1 MEQDHLDQQVYPLCI
16 VFISVIHYLDNIC
29 DIDYMVKKTI
39 VVTGG
44 AGFIGSNLCI
54 HLLAQSLE
62 NYVICLDNLITGSL
76 DNLREIMEPRN
87 PRFRFI
93 NYDITKPI
101 NPILFNEEDIDEIYH
116 LASIASPEKY
126 KKYSMETLLTSIN
139 GTQRVLD
146 YCVLYNCKM
155 VFTSTSEVYGDPLVH
170 PQPESYYGNV
180 NTVGERSCYDEGKRV
195 AETLIYEYQKRFPDL
210 ELKVA
215 RLFNT
220 YGPRMDLNDG
230 RVITN
235 FLRQIKCGAPIEIYG
250 DGTQTRSFCYID
262 DTVRGLVAFMATPSS
277 DVVTA
282 GPVNIGNPD
291 CEFTMN
297 ELVAVFQ
304 QVLRRESSDVIEVK
318 YTPRTQDDPMCRRPV
333 ITKAQELFG
342 FTCDV
347 DLEEGITRMFLAYNS
362 FV

>member
-1 MEQDHLDQQVYPLCI
+1 
-16 VFISVIHYLDNIC
+16 
-29 DIDYMVKKTI
+29 MVKKTI

-54 HLLAQSLE
+54 HLIAESPD
-62 NYVICLDNLITGSL
+62 NHVICVDNLVTGSL
-76 DNLREIMEPRN
+76 DNIRELFHLR
-87 PRFRFI
+87 PRFKYI
-93 NYDITKPI
+93 EYDITKPI
-101 NPILFNEEDIDEIYH
+101 NPTLFSEERIDELYH

-126 KKYSMETLLTSIN
+126 KKYSMDTLLTSIN

-155 VFTSTSEVYGDPLVH
+155 LFTSTSEVYGDPLVH
-170 PQPESYYGNV
+170 PQPETYYGNV

-210 ELKVA
+210 DLKIA

-235 FLRQIKCGAPIEIYG
+235 FIRQIKRGAPITIYG

-262 DTVRGLVAFMATPSS
+262 DTVRGLVAFMATPNTN
-277 DVVTA
+277 VHTV
-282 GPVNIGNPD
+282 GPVNIGNPG

-297 ELVAVFQ
+297 DLVEVFRKA
-304 QVLRRESSDVIEVK
+304 LRRPETGDDDSGAFEVK
-318 YTPRTQDDPMCRRPV
+318 YLPRTQDDPMCRRPV
-333 ITKAQELFG
+333 VTKAEELFG
-342 FTCDV
+342 FSCTV
-347 DLEEGITRMFLAYNS
+347 GLEEGIQRVWDYFL
-362 FV
+362 

>member
-1 MEQDHLDQQVYPLCI
+1 M
-16 VFISVIHYLDNIC
+16 
-29 DIDYMVKKTI
+29 KKTI

-54 HLLAQSLE
+54 HLHD
-62 NYVICLDNLITGSL
+62 ICSEHYIICVDNLITGYL
-76 DNLREIMEPRN
+76 DNLREILLS
-87 PRFRFI
+87 PRFKFI
-93 NYDITKPI
+93 EYDIAKPVC
-101 NPILFNEEDIDEIYH
+101 PALFGEHVDEIYH

-155 VFTSTSEVYGDPLVH
+155 LFTSTSEVYGDPLVH
-170 PQPESYYGNV
+170 PQSESYYGNV

-195 AETLIYEYQKRFPDL
+195 AETLIYEYQKRFPEL

-235 FLRQIKCGAPIEIYG
+235 FIRQIKRGTSVEIYG
-250 DGTQTRSFCYID
+250 DGTQTRSFCYVD
-262 DTVRGLVAFMATPSS
+262 DMVRALVAFMGAVETSVG
-277 DVVTA
+277 DV
-282 GPVNIGNPD
+282 GPVNIGNAD

-297 ELVAVFQ
+297 QLVDVFRR
-304 QVLRRESSDVIEVK
+304 VLMSRRSESSEWDNNTLSVK
-318 YTPRTQDDPMCRRPV
+318 YLPRTQDDPMCRRPV
-333 ITKAQELFG
+333 ITKAKELFG
-342 FTCDV
+342 FKCAIG
-347 DLEEGITRMFLAYNS
+347 LEEGIRRVWDYFL
-362 FV
+362 

>member
-1 MEQDHLDQQVYPLCI
+1 MTAA
-16 VFISVIHYLDNIC
+16 
-29 DIDYMVKKTI
+29 MTATARKTI
-39 VVTGG
+39 LVTGG

-54 HLLAQSLE
+54 HLLSQSPD
-62 NYVICLDNLITGSL
+62 NHVICVDNLITGHL
-76 DNLREIMEPRN
+76 DNLGDNAAMN

-93 NYDITKPI
+93 EYDIT
-101 NPILFNEEDIDEIYH
+101 NPIDPTLFGEEHIDEIYH

-126 KKYSMETLLTSIN
+126 KKYPMETLLTSIN

-155 VFTSTSEVYGDPLVH
+155 LFTSTSEVYGDPLVH
-170 PQPESYYGNV
+170 PQPETYYGNV

-195 AETLIYEYQKRFPDL
+195 AETLVYEYQKRFPDL
-210 ELKVA
+210 DLKVA

-235 FLRQIKCGAPIEIYG
+235 FIRQIKRGASVEIYG
-250 DGTQTRSFCYID
+250 DGTQTRSFCYVD
-262 DTVRGLVAFMATPSS
+262 DMVRGLVAFMGAAETSVG
-277 DVVTA
+277 DV

-297 ELVAVFQ
+297 QLVEVFRR
-304 QVLRRESSDVIEVK
+304 VLRQRGEGGDGSDAAFPVK
-318 YTPRTQDDPMCRRPV
+318 YLPRTQDDPMCRRPV

-342 FTCDV
+342 FRCDV
-347 DLEEGITRMFLAYNS
+347 TLEEGICRVWDYFL
-362 FV
+362 

>member
-1 MEQDHLDQQVYPLCI
+1 M
-16 VFISVIHYLDNIC
+16 
-29 DIDYMVKKTI
+29 KKVI

-44 AGFIGSNLCI
+44 AGFIGSNLCLFL
-54 HLLAQSLE
+54 HSQSD
-62 NYVICLDNLITGSL
+62 NNHIICVDNLITGHL
-76 DNLREIMEPRN
+76 DNLREILTS
-87 PRFRFI
+87 PRFSFI
-93 NYDITKPI
+93 EYDITKPVC
-101 NPILFNEEDIDEIYH
+101 PALFGEHVDEIYH

-126 KKYSMETLLTSIN
+126 KKYSMQTLLTSIN
-139 GTQRVLD
+139 GTQRVLE

-155 VFTSTSEVYGDPLVH
+155 LFTSTSEVYGDPLIH
-170 PQPESYYGNV
+170 PQPETYYGNV

-210 ELKVA
+210 DLKIA

-235 FLRQIKCGAPIEIYG
+235 FIRQIKRNAPIEIYG
-250 DGTQTRSFCYID
+250 DGMQTRSFCYVD
-262 DTVRGLVAFMATPSS
+262 DTVRALVAFMAMPGNP
-277 DVVTA
+277 DI

-297 ELVAVFQ
+297 QLVDVFQ
-304 QVLRRESSDVIEVK
+304 RALQRDSDGEFEVK
-318 YTPRTQDDPMCRRPV
+318 YLPKTQDDPMCRRPV

-342 FTCDV
+342 FECRV
-347 DLEEGITRMFLAYNS
+347 ALEEGIQHVWDYFL
-362 FV
+362 

>member
-1 MEQDHLDQQVYPLCI
+1 M
-16 VFISVIHYLDNIC
+16 
-29 DIDYMVKKTI
+29 KKTI

-54 HLLAQSLE
+54 YLHNICDE
-62 NYVICLDNLITGSL
+62 NYIICVDNLITGNI
-76 DNLREIMEPRN
+76 DNLKEIITSQ
-87 PRFRFI
+87 RFKFI
-93 NYDITKPI
+93 EWDIT
-101 NPILFNEEDIDEIYH
+101 NPVCPALFGEHVDEIYH

-126 KKYSMETLLTSIN
+126 KKYSMKTLLTSIN

-155 VFTSTSEVYGDPLVH
+155 LFTSTSEVYGDPLVH

-195 AETLIYEYQKRFPDL
+195 AETLIYEYQKKFPDL

-220 YGPRMDLNDG
+220 YGPRMDLDDG

-235 FLRQIKCGAPIEIYG
+235 FIRQMKRGAPITIYG
-250 DGTQTRSFCYID
+250 DGTQTRSFCFVD
-262 DTVRGLVAFMATPSS
+262 DTVRALVAFMGAAETSVG
-277 DVVTA
+277 DV
-282 GPVNIGNPD
+282 GPVNIGNPG

-297 ELVAVFQ
+297 QLVEVFRRA
-304 QVLRRESSDVIEVK
+304 LRQPEGGGGAFAVK
-318 YTPRTQDDPMCRRPV
+318 YLPRTQDDPMCRRPV

-342 FTCDV
+342 FRCAV
-347 DLEEGITRMFLAYNS
+347 GLEEGIQRVWDYFL
-362 FV
+362 

>member
-1 MEQDHLDQQVYPLCI
+1 M
-16 VFISVIHYLDNIC
+16 
-29 DIDYMVKKTI
+29 KKTI

-54 HLLAQSLE
+54 YLHNICDE
-62 NYVICLDNLITGSL
+62 NYIICVDNLITGNI
-76 DNLREIMEPRN
+76 DNLKELITSS
-87 PRFRFI
+87 RFKFI
-93 NYDITKPI
+93 EWDIT
-101 NPILFNEEDIDEIYH
+101 NPVCPALFGEHVDEIYH

-126 KKYSMETLLTSIN
+126 KKYSMKTLLTSIN

-155 VFTSTSEVYGDPLVH
+155 LFTSTSEVYGDPLVH

-195 AETLIYEYQKRFPDL
+195 AETLIYEYQKKFPDL

-235 FLRQIKCGAPIEIYG
+235 FIRQIKRGAPVTIYG

-262 DTVRGLVAFMATPSS
+262 DMVRGLVAFMATANTSVG
-277 DVVTA
+277 DV

-297 ELVAVFQ
+297 QLVDVFRRA
-304 QVLRRESSDVIEVK
+304 LRRPGDGDAFEVK
-318 YTPRTQDDPMCRRPV
+318 YLPKTQDDPMCRRPV
-333 ITKAQELFG
+333 ITKAHELFG
-342 FTCDV
+342 FKCDV
-347 DLEEGITRMFLAYNS
+347 TLEEGIQRVWDYFL
-362 FV
+362 

>member
-1 MEQDHLDQQVYPLCI
+1 M
-16 VFISVIHYLDNIC
+16 
-29 DIDYMVKKTI
+29 KKVI

-44 AGFIGSNLCI
+44 AGFIGSNLCLFL
-54 HLLAQSLE
+54 HSQSD
-62 NYVICLDNLITGSL
+62 NNHIICVDNLITGHL
-76 DNLREIMEPRN
+76 DNLREILTS
-87 PRFRFI
+87 PRFSFI
-93 NYDITKPI
+93 EYDITKPVC
-101 NPILFNEEDIDEIYH
+101 PALFGEHVDEIYH

-126 KKYSMETLLTSIN
+126 KKYSMQTLLTSIN
-139 GTQRVLD
+139 GTQRVLE

-155 VFTSTSEVYGDPLVH
+155 LFTSTSEVYGDPLIH
-170 PQPESYYGNV
+170 PQPETYYGNV

-210 ELKVA
+210 DLKIA

-235 FLRQIKCGAPIEIYG
+235 FIRQIKRNAPIEIYG
-250 DGTQTRSFCYID
+250 DGMQTRSFCYVD
-262 DTVRGLVAFMATPSS
+262 DTVRALVAFMAMPGNL
-277 DVVTA
+277 DI

-297 ELVAVFQ
+297 QLVDVFQ
-304 QVLRRESSDVIEVK
+304 RALQRGSDGEFEVK
-318 YTPRTQDDPMCRRPV
+318 YLPKTQDDPMCRRPV

-342 FTCDV
+342 FECRV
-347 DLEEGITRMFLAYNS
+347 ALEEGIQHVWDYFL
-362 FV
+362 

>member
-1 MEQDHLDQQVYPLCI
+1 M
-16 VFISVIHYLDNIC
+16 
-29 DIDYMVKKTI
+29 KKTI

-54 HLLAQSLE
+54 YLHNICDE
-62 NYVICLDNLITGSL
+62 NYIICVDNLITGNI
-76 DNLREIMEPRN
+76 DNFKELITS
-87 PRFRFI
+87 PRFKFI
-93 NYDITKPI
+93 EWDIT
-101 NPILFNEEDIDEIYH
+101 NPVCPALFGEHVDEIYH

-126 KKYSMETLLTSIN
+126 KKYSMKTLLTSIN

-155 VFTSTSEVYGDPLVH
+155 LFTSTSEVYGDPLVH

-195 AETLIYEYQKRFPDL
+195 AETLIYEYQKKFPDL

-220 YGPRMDLNDG
+220 YGPRMDLDDG

-235 FLRQIKCGAPIEIYG
+235 FIRQIKRGAPITIYG
-250 DGTQTRSFCYID
+250 DGSQTRSFCYVD
-262 DTVRGLVAFMATPSS
+262 DTVRAMVAFMGAAETSVG
-277 DVVTA
+277 DV
-282 GPVNIGNPD
+282 GPVNIGNPG

-297 ELVAVFQ
+297 ELVEVFRRA
-304 QVLRRESSDVIEVK
+304 LRRPEGGDDDRSGAFAVK
-318 YTPRTQDDPMCRRPV
+318 YLPRTQDDPMCRRPV

-342 FTCDV
+342 FRCDV
-347 DLEEGITRMFLAYNS
+347 RLEEGIQRVWDYFL
-362 FV
+362 

>member
-1 MEQDHLDQQVYPLCI
+1 M
-16 VFISVIHYLDNIC
+16 
-29 DIDYMVKKTI
+29 KKTI

-54 HLLAQSLE
+54 YLHNLCDE
-62 NYVICLDNLITGSL
+62 NHIICVDNLITGHL
-76 DNLREIMEPRN
+76 DNLREILSS
-87 PRFRFI
+87 PRFQFI
-93 NYDITKPI
+93 EYDIT
-101 NPILFNEEDIDEIYH
+101 NPVCPALFGEHVDEIYH

-155 VFTSTSEVYGDPLVH
+155 LFTSTSEVYGDPLVH

-195 AETLIYEYQKRFPDL
+195 AETLIYEYQKRFPEL

-235 FLRQIKCGAPIEIYG
+235 FIRQIKRGAPIEIYG
-250 DGTQTRSFCYID
+250 DGTQTRSFCFVD
-262 DTVRGLVAFMATPSS
+262 DTVRALVAFMGSRST
-277 DVVTA
+277 DVISV
-282 GPVNIGNPD
+282 GPVNIGNPG

-297 ELVAVFQ
+297 ELVDVFRRA
-304 QVLRRESSDVIEVK
+304 LRRSEGGGAFAVK
-318 YTPRTQDDPMCRRPV
+318 YLPRTQDDPMCRRPV
-333 ITKAQELFG
+333 ITKAEELFG
-342 FTCDV
+342 FRCDV
-347 DLEEGITRMFLAYNS
+347 GLEEGIQHVWDYFL
-362 FV
+362 

>member
-1 MEQDHLDQQVYPLCI
+1 MKI
-16 VFISVIHYLDNIC
+16 II
-29 DIDYMVKKTI
+29 
-39 VVTGG
+39 VTGG

-54 HLLAQSLE
+54 HLLKQSPE
-62 NYVICLDNLITGSL
+62 NYVICVDNFITGSMN
-76 DNLREIMEPRN
+76 NLRDIGSQH
-87 PRFRFI
+87 PRFRVVDC
-93 NYDITKPI
+93 DITQPI
-101 NPILFNEEDIDEIYH
+101 NPSLFGERVDEIYH

-139 GTQRVLD
+139 GTQRVLE

-155 VFTSTSEVYGDPLVH
+155 LFTSTSEVYGDPLVH

-195 AETLIYEYQKRFPDL
+195 AETLMYEYQKRFPDL
-210 ELKVA
+210 DLKIA

-220 YGPRMDLNDG
+220 YGPRMDINDG

-235 FLRQIKCGAPIEIYG
+235 FVRQIKRGLPIEIYG

-262 DTVRGLVAFMATPSS
+262 DTVRGLVAFMDTNYT
-277 DVVTA
+277 DFLTV

-297 ELVAVFQ
+297 ELVEVFRRA
-304 QVLRRESSDVIEVK
+304 LRRDGHGDGDGDGAFKVNYLPK
-318 YTPRTQDDPMCRRPV
+318 TQDDPMCRRPV

-342 FTCDV
+342 FRCDV
-347 DLEEGITRMFLAYNS
+347 GLEEGIRHVWDYFS
-362 FV
+362 

>member
-1 MEQDHLDQQVYPLCI
+1 M
-16 VFISVIHYLDNIC
+16 
-29 DIDYMVKKTI
+29 KKTI

-54 HLLAQSLE
+54 YLHNICDE
-62 NYVICLDNLITGSL
+62 NYIICVDNLITGNI
-76 DNLREIMEPRN
+76 DNFKELLTS
-87 PRFRFI
+87 PRFKFI
-93 NYDITKPI
+93 EWDIT
-101 NPILFNEEDIDEIYH
+101 NPVCPALFGEHVDEIYH

-126 KKYSMETLLTSIN
+126 KKYSMKTLLTSIN

-155 VFTSTSEVYGDPLVH
+155 LFTSTSEVYGDPLVH

-195 AETLIYEYQKRFPDL
+195 AETLIYEYQKKFPDL

-220 YGPRMDLNDG
+220 YGPRMDLDDG

-235 FLRQIKCGAPIEIYG
+235 FIRQIKRGAPITIYG
-250 DGTQTRSFCYID
+250 DGSQTRSFCFVD
-262 DTVRGLVAFMATPSS
+262 DTVRAMVAFMDAAETSVG
-277 DVVTA
+277 DV
-282 GPVNIGNPD
+282 GPVNIGNPG

-297 ELVAVFQ
+297 ELVEVFRRA
-304 QVLRRESSDVIEVK
+304 LRRPEGGDDDRSGAFVVK
-318 YTPRTQDDPMCRRPV
+318 YLPRTQDDPMCRRPV

-342 FTCDV
+342 FSCV
-347 DLEEGITRMFLAYNS
+347 VGLEEGIQRVWDYFL
-362 FV
+362 

>member
-1 MEQDHLDQQVYPLCI
+1 
-16 VFISVIHYLDNIC
+16 
-29 DIDYMVKKTI
+29 MVKKTI

-54 HLLAQSLE
+54 YLLSQSPD
-62 NYVICLDNLITGSL
+62 NYVICVDNLITGHL
-76 DNLREIMEPRN
+76 DNLREIYEHGENMIA
-87 PRFRFI
+87 RFSFI
-93 NYDITKPI
+93 EYDITKPVC
-101 NPILFNEEDIDEIYH
+101 PALFGEHVDEIYH

-155 VFTSTSEVYGDPLVH
+155 IFTSTSEVYGDPLVH
-170 PQPESYYGNV
+170 PQPETYYGNV

-220 YGPRMDLNDG
+220 YGPRMDLDDG

-235 FLRQIKCGAPIEIYG
+235 FIRQIKRDEPITIYG
-250 DGTQTRSFCYID
+250 DGTQTRSFCYVD
-262 DTVRGLVAFMATPSS
+262 DMVRALVAFMAAPSS
-277 DVVTA
+277 DVLTV
-282 GPVNIGNPD
+282 GPVNIGNPE

-297 ELVAVFQ
+297 QLVEVFRRVLGRPEDGDGGGGDSAAFAV
-304 QVLRRESSDVIEVK
+304 R
-318 YTPRTQDDPMCRRPV
+318 YMPRTQDDPMCRRPV
-333 ITKAQELFG
+333 ITKAEELFG
-342 FTCDV
+342 FGCKV
-347 DLEEGITRMFLAYNS
+347 DLEEGICRVWDYFL
-362 FV
+362 

>member
-1 MEQDHLDQQVYPLCI
+1 
-16 VFISVIHYLDNIC
+16 
-29 DIDYMVKKTI
+29 MVKKTI

-54 HLLAQSLE
+54 YLLSQSPD
-62 NYVICLDNLITGSL
+62 NYVICVDNLITGHL
-76 DNLREIMEPRN
+76 DNLREIYEHGENMIA
-87 PRFRFI
+87 RFSFI
-93 NYDITKPI
+93 EYDITKPVC
-101 NPILFNEEDIDEIYH
+101 PALFGEHVDEIYH

-155 VFTSTSEVYGDPLVH
+155 IFTSTSEVYGDPLVH
-170 PQPESYYGNV
+170 PQPETYYGNV
-180 NTVGERSCYDEGKRV
+180 NTVGDRSCYDEGKRV

-220 YGPRMDLNDG
+220 YGPRMDLDDG

-235 FLRQIKCGAPIEIYG
+235 FIRQIKRDEPITIYG
-250 DGTQTRSFCYID
+250 DGTQTRSFCYVD
-262 DTVRGLVAFMATPSS
+262 DMVRALVAFMAAPSS
-277 DVVTA
+277 DVLTV
-282 GPVNIGNPD
+282 GPVNIGNPE

-297 ELVAVFQ
+297 QLVEVFRRVLGRPEDGDGGGGDSAAFAV
-304 QVLRRESSDVIEVK
+304 R
-318 YTPRTQDDPMCRRPV
+318 YMPRTQDDPMCRRPV
-333 ITKAQELFG
+333 ITKAEELFG
-342 FTCDV
+342 FGCKV
-347 DLEEGITRMFLAYNS
+347 DLEEGIYRVWDYFL
-362 FV
+362 

>member
-1 MEQDHLDQQVYPLCI
+1 MTATAR
-16 VFISVIHYLDNIC
+16 
-29 DIDYMVKKTI
+29 KTI
-39 VVTGG
+39 LVTGG

-54 HLLAQSLE
+54 HLLSQSPD
-62 NYVICLDNLITGSL
+62 NHVICVDNLITGHL
-76 DNLREIMEPRN
+76 DNLGDNAAMN

-93 NYDITKPI
+93 EYDIT
-101 NPILFNEEDIDEIYH
+101 NPIDPTLFGEEHIDEIYH

-126 KKYSMETLLTSIN
+126 KKYPMETLLTSIN

-155 VFTSTSEVYGDPLVH
+155 LFTSTSEVYGDPLVH
-170 PQPESYYGNV
+170 PQPETYYGNV

-195 AETLIYEYQKRFPDL
+195 AETLVYEYQKRFPDL
-210 ELKVA
+210 DLKVA

-235 FLRQIKCGAPIEIYG
+235 FIRQIKRGASVEIYG
-250 DGTQTRSFCYID
+250 DGTQTRSFCYVD
-262 DTVRGLVAFMATPSS
+262 DMVRGLVAFMGAAETSVG
-277 DVVTA
+277 DV

-297 ELVAVFQ
+297 QLVEVFRR
-304 QVLRRESSDVIEVK
+304 VLRQRGEGGDGSDAAFPVK
-318 YTPRTQDDPMCRRPV
+318 YLPRTQDDPMCRRPV

-342 FTCDV
+342 FRCDV
-347 DLEEGITRMFLAYNS
+347 TLEEGICRVWDYFL
-362 FV
+362 

>member
-1 MEQDHLDQQVYPLCI
+1 MAATAATARKMIL
-16 VFISVIHYLDNIC
+16 
-29 DIDYMVKKTI
+29 
-39 VVTGG
+39 VTGG

-54 HLLAQSLE
+54 YLLSQSP
-62 NYVICLDNLITGSL
+62 NNHVICMDNLITG
-76 DNLREIMEPRN
+76 NLNNLGEIYAQDGTRDGAS
-87 PRFRFI
+87 RFRFI
-93 NYDITKPI
+93 EYDITKP
-101 NPILFNEEDIDEIYH
+101 NDPTLLGEEHIDEIYH

-126 KKYSMETLLTSIN
+126 KKYPMETLLTSLN

-155 VFTSTSEVYGDPLVH
+155 LFTSTSEVYGDPIVH
-170 PQPESYYGNV
+170 PQPETYYGNV

-195 AETLIYEYQKRFPDL
+195 AETLVYEYQKRFPDL
-210 ELKVA
+210 DLKVA

-235 FLRQIKCGAPIEIYG
+235 FIRQMKRGAPIEIYG
-250 DGTQTRSFCYID
+250 DGTQTRSFCYVD
-262 DTVRGLVAFMATPSS
+262 DTVRGLVAFMAAPSS
-277 DVVTA
+277 DVIAV

-297 ELVAVFQ
+297 ELVEVFRR
-304 QVLRRESSDVIEVK
+304 VLRRPEGDGDALAFAVK
-318 YTPRTQDDPMCRRPV
+318 YLPRTQDDPMCRRPV

-342 FTCDV
+342 FRCDV
-347 DLEEGITRMFLAYNS
+347 GLEEGIQCVWDYFL
-362 FV
+362 

>member
-1 MEQDHLDQQVYPLCI
+1 MTTTTTTTRR
-16 VFISVIHYLDNIC
+16 
-29 DIDYMVKKTI
+29 TI
-39 VVTGG
+39 LVTGG

-54 HLLAQSLE
+54 HLLSQSPN
-62 NYVICLDNLITGSL
+62 NYVICVDNLITGHL
-76 DNLREIMEPRN
+76 ENLADIMGDCN

-101 NPILFNEEDIDEIYH
+101 NPTLFGEEHIDEIYH

-155 VFTSTSEVYGDPLVH
+155 LFTSTSEVYGDPLVH
-170 PQPESYYGNV
+170 PQPETYYGNV

-210 ELKVA
+210 DLKVA

-220 YGPRMDLNDG
+220 YGPRMDIDDG

-235 FLRQIKCGAPIEIYG
+235 FIRQMKRGAPIEIYG
-250 DGTQTRSFCYID
+250 DGTQTRSFCYVD
-262 DTVRGLVAFMATPSS
+262 DTVRALVAFMGARST
-277 DVVTA
+277 DVLTA

-297 ELVAVFQ
+297 ELVEVFRR
-304 QVLRRESSDVIEVK
+304 VLDDDGDDSGGQDGAGAFAVK
-318 YTPRTQDDPMCRRPV
+318 YLPRTQDDPMCRRPV

-342 FTCDV
+342 FRCDV
-347 DLEEGITRMFLAYNS
+347 TLEEGIRCVWEYFQ
-362 FV
+362 

>member
-1 MEQDHLDQQVYPLCI
+1 M
-16 VFISVIHYLDNIC
+16 
-29 DIDYMVKKTI
+29 KKTI

-54 HLLAQSLE
+54 YLHNICDE
-62 NYVICLDNLITGSL
+62 NYIICVDNLITGNI
-76 DNLREIMEPRN
+76 DNFKELLTS
-87 PRFRFI
+87 PRFKFI
-93 NYDITKPI
+93 EWDIT
-101 NPILFNEEDIDEIYH
+101 NPVCPALFGEHVDEIYH

-126 KKYSMETLLTSIN
+126 KKYSMKTLLTSIN

-155 VFTSTSEVYGDPLVH
+155 LFTSTSEVYGDPLVH

-195 AETLIYEYQKRFPDL
+195 AETLIYEYQKKFPDL

-220 YGPRMDLNDG
+220 YGPRMDLDDG

-235 FLRQIKCGAPIEIYG
+235 FIRQIKRGAPITIYG
-250 DGTQTRSFCYID
+250 DGSQTRSFCFVD
-262 DTVRGLVAFMATPSS
+262 DTVRAMVAFMDAAETSVG
-277 DVVTA
+277 DV
-282 GPVNIGNPD
+282 GPVNIGNPG

-297 ELVAVFQ
+297 ELVEVFRRA
-304 QVLRRESSDVIEVK
+304 LRRPETGYDESNGAFEVK
-318 YTPRTQDDPMCRRPV
+318 YLPRTQDDPMCRRPV

-342 FTCDV
+342 FSCV
-347 DLEEGITRMFLAYNS
+347 VGLEEGIQRVWDYFCEI
-362 FV
+362 

>member
-1 MEQDHLDQQVYPLCI
+1 
-16 VFISVIHYLDNIC
+16 
-29 DIDYMVKKTI
+29 MVKKTI

-54 HLLAQSLE
+54 HLIAESPD
-62 NYVICLDNLITGSL
+62 NHVICVDNLVTGSL
-76 DNLREIMEPRN
+76 DNIRELFHLR
-87 PRFRFI
+87 PRFKYI
-93 NYDITKPI
+93 EYDITKPI
-101 NPILFNEEDIDEIYH
+101 NPTLFSEERIDELYH

-126 KKYSMETLLTSIN
+126 KKYSMDTLLTSIN

-155 VFTSTSEVYGDPLVH
+155 LFTSTSEVYGDPLVH
-170 PQPESYYGNV
+170 PQPETYYGNV

-210 ELKVA
+210 DLKIA

-235 FLRQIKCGAPIEIYG
+235 FIRQIKRGAPITIYG

-262 DTVRGLVAFMATPSS
+262 DTVRGLVAFMATPNTN
-277 DVVTA
+277 VHTV
-282 GPVNIGNPD
+282 GPVNIGNPG

-297 ELVAVFQ
+297 DLVDVFRRA
-304 QVLRRESSDVIEVK
+304 LRRSGDGDSNEGEDANSAFEVK
-318 YTPRTQDDPMCRRPV
+318 YLPRTQDDPMCRRPV

-342 FTCDV
+342 FSCTV
-347 DLEEGITRMFLAYNS
+347 GLEEGIQRVWDYFL
-362 FV
+362 

>member
-1 MEQDHLDQQVYPLCI
+1 M
-16 VFISVIHYLDNIC
+16 
-29 DIDYMVKKTI
+29 KKTI

-54 HLLAQSLE
+54 YLHNICDE
-62 NYVICLDNLITGSL
+62 NYIICVDNLITGNI
-76 DNLREIMEPRN
+76 DNFKELITSS
-87 PRFRFI
+87 RFKFI
-93 NYDITKPI
+93 EWDIT
-101 NPILFNEEDIDEIYH
+101 NPVCPALFGEHVDEIYH

-126 KKYSMETLLTSIN
+126 KKYSMKTLLTSIN

-155 VFTSTSEVYGDPLVH
+155 LFTSTSEVYGDPLVH

-195 AETLIYEYQKRFPDL
+195 AETLIYEYQKKFPDL

-235 FLRQIKCGAPIEIYG
+235 FIRQIKRGAPVTIYG

-262 DTVRGLVAFMATPSS
+262 DMVRGLVAFMATANTSVG
-277 DVVTA
+277 DV

-297 ELVAVFQ
+297 QLVDVFRRA
-304 QVLRRESSDVIEVK
+304 LRRPGDGDGGSRDDRSGAFAVK
-318 YTPRTQDDPMCRRPV
+318 YLPRTQDDPMCRRPV
-333 ITKAQELFG
+333 ITKAEELFG
-342 FTCDV
+342 FRCDV
-347 DLEEGITRMFLAYNS
+347 TLEEGIQRVWDYFL
-362 FV
+362 

>member
-1 MEQDHLDQQVYPLCI
+1 M
-16 VFISVIHYLDNIC
+16 NIL
-29 DIDYMVKKTI
+29 
-39 VVTGG
+39 VTGG

-54 HLLAQSLE
+54 HLLAQSHE
-62 NYVICLDNLITGSL
+62 NYVICVDNLITGSL
-76 DNLREIMEPRN
+76 DNLREIRN
-87 PRFRFI
+87 HPRFLFI
-93 NYDITKPI
+93 DYDITKPVY
-101 NPILFNEEDIDEIYH
+101 PALFGEHVDEIYH

-139 GTQRVLD
+139 GTQRVLE

-155 VFTSTSEVYGDPLVH
+155 LFTSTSEVYGDPLVH

-210 ELKVA
+210 DLKIA

-220 YGPRMDLNDG
+220 YGPRMDLDDG

-235 FLRQIKCGAPIEIYG
+235 FIRQIKRGEPITIYG

-262 DTVRGLVAFMATPSS
+262 DTVRALVAFMATPGANTNILAS
-277 DVVTA
+277 

-297 ELVAVFQ
+297 ELVGVFRLA
-304 QVLRRESSDVIEVK
+304 LRRQGDGEGEGDGAFDVK
-318 YTPRTQDDPMCRRPV
+318 YLPRTQDDPMCRRPV
-333 ITKAQELFG
+333 ITKARELFG
-342 FTCDV
+342 FKCDV
-347 DLEEGITRMFLAYNS
+347 GLEEGIQRVWDYFL
-362 FV
+362 